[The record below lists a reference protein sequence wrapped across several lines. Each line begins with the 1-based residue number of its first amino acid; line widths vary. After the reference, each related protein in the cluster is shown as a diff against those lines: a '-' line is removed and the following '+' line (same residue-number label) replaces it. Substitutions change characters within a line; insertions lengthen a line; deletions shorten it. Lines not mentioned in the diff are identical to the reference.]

1 MLYLMSVTLVTAFLF
16 AIGSIIV
23 NRFTAILLRLHHRSL
38 RVLELQPIR
47 RTARRV
53 ARPNRFD
60 TMPSAPSLHAWCAS
74 LSWGTR
80 PDSQRPRRSATRRT
94 EGAGTIQATEV
105 FLAIIV
111 KHREFKMDWNR
122 VEGNWKQ
129 VKGKVKEKWGN
140 LTDDDLTAINGQRDQ
155 LEGKIQE
162 RYGLA
167 KDKVRKDVDDW
178 YNTQTW

>member
-1 MLYLMSVTLVTAFLF
+1 MVFEIATLRDNAPLV
-16 AIGSIIV
+16 IK
-23 NRFTAILLRLHHRSL
+23 LRLL
-38 RVLELQPIR
+38 KGPACIELLIRRFIAMLPGRLPRPLLAKGSHLTPIR
-47 RTARRV
+47 
-53 ARPNRFD
+53 
-60 TMPSAPSLHAWCAS
+60 
-74 LSWGTR
+74 
-80 PDSQRPRRSATRRT
+80 PR
-94 EGAGTIQATEV
+94 
-105 FLAIIV
+105 
-111 KHREFKMDWNR
+111 FKMDWNR

-129 VKGKVKEKWGN
+129 VKGKVNEKWGN

>member
-1 MLYLMSVTLVTAFLF
+1 LFKLRDEASGRRTA
-16 AIGSIIV
+16 AIGSQ
-23 NRFTAILLRLHHRSL
+23 NRPGFMGEVAG
-38 RVLELQPIR
+38 VL
-47 RTARRV
+47 
-53 ARPNRFD
+53 
-60 TMPSAPSLHAWCAS
+60 SAEETRWNNSSPQS
-74 LSWGTR
+74 LSGTHL
-80 PDSQRPRRSATRRT
+80 QR
-94 EGAGTIQATEV
+94 EIE
-105 FLAIIV
+105 
-111 KHREFKMDWNR
+111 MDWNR

-178 YNTQTW
+178 YNAQTW